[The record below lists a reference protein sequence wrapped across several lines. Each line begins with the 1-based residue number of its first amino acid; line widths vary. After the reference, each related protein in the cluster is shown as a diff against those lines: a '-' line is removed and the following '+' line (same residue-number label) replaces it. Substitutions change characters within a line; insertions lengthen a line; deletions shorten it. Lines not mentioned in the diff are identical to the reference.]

1 MNIHDF
7 LISILNIPSDSYQME
22 LLNLAVQFLIA
33 FLWIVFAIVF
43 IKVFSKIIDKLLRV
57 NNKGAKALTISKL
70 SKNIVKY
77 IVWFIVV
84 MVLLSNF
91 GVDLT
96 PFLASAGVVGLAV
109 GFGAQELVRDFI
121 SGFFIIFDGDF
132 QVGDVIEVDDFMGAV
147 LSIGLR
153 NTVIENWKGQQKIIN
168 NGSIQSIVN
177 YSRANSVAIIDF
189 GVAYDTDLQK
199 LNEMMTEFLEMI
211 FRKYEKIV
219 EEPKFLGVVELSD
232 SSINMR
238 LIAKT
243 KTLEHYQIER
253 DIRSDLVEFLTQK
266 GIEIP
271 FPQVVIHNA

>member
-7 LISILNIPSDSYQME
+7 LISILNIPGDSYQME